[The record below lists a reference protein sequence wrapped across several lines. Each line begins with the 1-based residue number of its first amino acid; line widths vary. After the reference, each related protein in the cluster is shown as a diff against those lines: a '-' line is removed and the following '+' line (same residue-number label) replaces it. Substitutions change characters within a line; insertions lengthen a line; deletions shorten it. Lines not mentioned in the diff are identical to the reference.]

1 MNKKLFVKSVI
12 ILVAVLAL
20 QSCAPAIDAAS
31 CLDGKTYGF
40 WWGLLH
46 GVISPIAFVISIF
59 DESTAIYAINN
70 SGTWYDLGFLLGAGA
85 SLGGG
90 SRAI

>member
-1 MNKKLFVKSVI
+1 MNKKLFFKSLI
-12 ILVAVLAL
+12 FLSAALAL
-20 QSCAPAIDAAS
+20 QSCAPAIDAS
-31 CLDGKTYGF
+31 LCLDGKTFGF

-46 GVISPIAFVISIF
+46 GVISPIAFIISIF

-70 SGTWYDLGFLLGAGA
+70 SGTWYDLGFLLGVGA